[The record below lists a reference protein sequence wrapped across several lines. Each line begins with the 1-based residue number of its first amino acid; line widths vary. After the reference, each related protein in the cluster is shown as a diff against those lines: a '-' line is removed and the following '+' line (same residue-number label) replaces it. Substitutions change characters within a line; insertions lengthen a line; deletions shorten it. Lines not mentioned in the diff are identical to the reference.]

1 MAGVLRKEER
11 RGEEEIRDQRWKK
24 RKEKTGGEDETKDGI
39 GKQNR
44 KE

>member
-11 RGEEEIRDQRWKK
+11 RGEEEIRDG

-39 GKQNR
+39 GK
-44 KE
+44 